1 MCLDQPP
8 NSPTTSAVPLHDLF
22 RDKGTPN
29 NLASS
34 LSSIWAFGQSNTN
47 DLELDQDSLQVV
59 EELAMDF
66 CENLILREDR
76 NLMSEEIRASV
87 SVLTVDEAA
96 AVCAYTMEFGPYKAV
111 NKLLMEE
118 NRQLLRPFVEYLW
131 LLMHGLS
138 KCPRPT
144 VPLVYRGVP
153 SSVSASYDVGSVVTW
168 SSFSSCTT
176 DLALLEN
183 TMFLGKEGERTE
195 FHITLTTNR
204 ARSIRHLS
212 VISAEDDILLPPNT
226 RLRVTDKVNKG
237 HGLCIVQLLEEQCLD
252 PILVF
257 PDQLPNSPPIPP
269 PPGKQS
275 RYVFNYFS
283 YLSKSFHSS

>member
-1 MCLDQPP
+1 M
-8 NSPTTSAVPLHDLF
+8 SSAAQRLIDAEGAGDVNVHSPLHGLF

-34 LSSIWAFGQSNTN
+34 FSSIWALGQIYAR
-47 DLELDQDSLQVV
+47 DLELYQDSLQVV
-59 EELAMDF
+59 KELAMDF
-66 CENLILREDR
+66 AENLILRDDR
-76 NLMSEEIRASV
+76 NLMSGEVRASV

-96 AVCAYTMEFGPYKAV
+96 AVCAYTMEFGPYNAV
-111 NKLLMEE
+111 NKLLREK
-118 NRQLLRPFVEYLW
+118 NRQLLKPFVEYLW

-138 KCPRPT
+138 KCPRPI

-153 SSVSASYDVGSVVTW
+153 LSVSTKYNVGSVVTW

-176 DLALLEN
+176 DVSVLEDDK
-183 TMFLGKEGERTE
+183 FLGKEGERTE

-212 VISAEDDILLPPNT
+212 VMPGEEEILLPPNS
-226 RLRVTDKVNKG
+226 RLRVTGKADRG
-237 HGLCIVQLLEEQCLD
+237 HGWTVVQLLEERCLD

-257 PDQLPNSPPIPP
+257 PDQLGRPPV
-269 PPGKQS
+269 PGTQ
-275 RYVFNYFS
+275 
-283 YLSKSFHSS
+283 LS